1 MTSYRIV
8 IGKHLGKYPLRRRR
22 WRWEDNIKMDLGGE
36 DRRWILIQDLV
47 Q

>member
-1 MTSYRIV
+1 M
-8 IGKHLGKYPLRRRR
+8 IGKRLGKFPLGR

-36 DRRWILIQDLV
+36 DRRWILVQDIV